1 MTSDIYDQ
9 MRKEMCYLFY
19 ITSKEVA
26 NRFNKYLKQYDISF
40 PNYIVLLYIENEV
53 PVYIKT
59 LCDELYLD
67 SGTISPIIKRL
78 EKKDLIRRLRTEDD
92 ERRVKVMLTTKGI
105 KLKEEFSKISED
117 VIQQFDMEKEDSL
130 AYYQIFKKRLPRGI
144 FTLKIK
150 IRNLKYTNYI

>member
-1 MTSDIYDQ
+1 MTTDIYDQ

-19 ITSKEVA
+19 ITSKEIV
-26 NRFNKYLKQYDISF
+26 NRFNKYLKRYDIIF
-40 PNYIVLLYIENEV
+40 PNYIVLLYIENEI

-78 EKKDLIRRLRTEDD
+78 EKKELIRRLRTEDD

-105 KLKEEFSKISED
+105 KLKEEFSKISEE

-130 AYYQIFKKRLPRGI
+130 AYYRILRTFAEKNI
-144 FTLKIK
+144 
-150 IRNLKYTNYI
+150 YTKDESEQP

>member
-1 MTSDIYDQ
+1 MYDQ

-19 ITSKEVA
+19 ITSKDIV
-26 NRFNKYLKQYDISF
+26 NRFNKYLKRYDISF
-40 PNYIVLLYIENEV
+40 PNYIVLLYIENEI

-78 EKKDLIRRLRTEDD
+78 EKKELIRRLRTEDD

-105 KLKEEFSKISED
+105 KLKEEFSKISEE

-130 AYYQIFKKRLPRGI
+130 AYYRILRTFAE
-144 FTLKIK
+144 KI
-150 IRNLKYTNYI
+150 IYTKDESEQL